1 MTDLLEDGLR
11 PLKAALLV
19 LLRHAGATK
28 LANAPGVVDP
38 RANGVGGK
46 DTPRPIGPAGVG
58 KPMPP
63 MGVATPAASVGAAAL
78 LRGVAVGGE
87 LGVADARGVLLAVK
101 SEFPISTGPAGM
113 LCKICIQLV
122 TSDTIS

>member
-11 PLKAALLV
+11 PLKAALDV

-46 DTPRPIGPAGVG
+46 DTPRPMGPAGVG

-63 MGVATPAASVGAAAL
+63 TGVAAPAASVATAAL
-78 LRGVAVGGE
+78 LRGVAAGG
-87 LGVADARGVLLAVK
+87 GVDVACARGVLLAVK

-122 TSDTIS
+122 KSDTMS